1 MMALSNYERMIK
13 LADEVFA
20 SKEDPEQLDVN
31 EDIIDELLHI
41 HPATVSEYDNGEG
54 PIAWVL
60 LIPTTLKLMNQFID
74 GGISE
79 KQLFELTKIEKTYDA
94 IYLCSAMVLEEYR
107 NKGIAKN
114 LVLNAIDKIRKDH
127 SIHGLFV
134 WSFSKEGDLGA
145 ETISNITSIPLYKR
159 KNDKLS

>member
-60 LIPTTLKLMNQFID
+60 LIPTTLTLMNRFIH
-74 GGISE
+74 GQISE
-79 KQLFELTKIEKTYDA
+79 KQLFELTKIEK
-94 IYLCSAMVLEEYR
+94 LQ
-107 NKGIAKN
+107 
-114 LVLNAIDKIRKDH
+114 
-127 SIHGLFV
+127 
-134 WSFSKEGDLGA
+134 
-145 ETISNITSIPLYKR
+145 
-159 KNDKLS
+159 